1 MIRFIDLGKQIA
13 TDLNDPEWAREFAFY
28 DTLEARFLDFGS
40 GQQVFDSKEDVL
52 NNLDEE
58 NTAYVK
64 KILGL
69 LPEWVP
75 KDSRTMAR

>member
-13 TDLNDPEWAREFAFY
+13 TDPNDPEWLREFAFY
-28 DTLEARFLDFGS
+28 DSLQAQFLSFDGR
-40 GQQVFDSKEDVL
+40 QVFDSREDL
-52 NNLDEE
+52 LENLD
-58 NTAYVK
+58 NDDDPGYVK

-75 KDSRTMAR
+75 KNSNTMVR